1 MLENIKVLKI
11 LEPLRKGNMPMAS
24 LESMC
29 VAKHGEHDTLTI
41 DLDLN
46 GKHTGLLDVP
56 GIPER
61 LSQRLTFTVFNAKK
75 YSNAGGYCPADDEV
89 SRSIYSQHIWEAFE
103 TVLFLD
109 ILSKGNKENIVIDI
123 GANMG
128 WYSVLAASKGYG
140 VAAIEPDADIYP
152 VLCQN
157 AAQNATGI
165 FTCHAWVNEKT
176 PQFTDE
182 AETVEFL
189 KVDIEGMEKFAA
201 DMCEKLFKAGKINY
215 ALFEISPF
223 FNGTYP
229 DLVER
234 IAGYGYRVFQ
244 VPTKG
249 FEHLQEYE
257 DEPLATLKKYCEV
270 KAEGRRE
277 LVASIRQEDFIF
289 IKSEL
294 V

>member
-1 MLENIKVLKI
+1 MLENTKVLRI
-11 LEPLRKGNMPMAS
+11 LES
-24 LESMC
+24 LEMPAASTESIC
-29 VAKHGEHDTLTI
+29 VAEHGEHDTLTI
-41 DLDLN
+41 ELDLN
-46 GKHTGLLDVP
+46 GKHPGLLDVP

-61 LSQRLTFTVFNAKK
+61 LSQRMKFTIFNAKK
-75 YSNAGGYCPADDEV
+75 YQNTGGYCPADDEV
-89 SRSIYSQHIWEAFE
+89 SRSIYIQHIWEAFE

-109 ILSKGNKENIVIDI
+109 ILSKGNKENIVIDV
-123 GANMG
+123 GANIG
-128 WYSVLAASKGYG
+128 WYSILAGLKGYG
-140 VAAIEPDADIYP
+140 VAAVEPDADVYP
-152 VLCQN
+152 VLYQN
-157 AAQNATGI
+157 VVQNDLTNI
-165 FTCHAWVNEKT
+165 FTCRAWVNERT
-176 PQFTDE
+176 PQLTSE

-201 DMCEKLFKAGKINY
+201 DMCEKLFAAGKINY

-223 FNGTYP
+223 FNDTYP

-270 KAEGRRE
+270 KAESRRE
-277 LVASIRQEDFIF
+277 FVASIRQEDFIF